1 MLINKKKIA
10 GLNYLNDSK
19 AFIEY
24 SNDVDDIFKNIK
36 EQNPNKRQK
45 ILIIFDEMIA
55 DKLSNKKFN
64 SIVTKLFV
72 RGGKLNISLF
82 LSHNLILLF

>member
-1 MLINKKKIA
+1 MLIKKKKIA